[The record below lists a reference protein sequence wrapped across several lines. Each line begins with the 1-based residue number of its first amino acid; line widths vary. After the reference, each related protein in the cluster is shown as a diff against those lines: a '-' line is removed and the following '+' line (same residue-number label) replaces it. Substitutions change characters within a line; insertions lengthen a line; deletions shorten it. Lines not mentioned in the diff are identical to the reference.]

1 MNRKKSIGPTNYIF
15 SWAVNERILI
25 KWAQIW
31 AALIFIQLSA
41 ELSAS
46 AIFPEERE
54 RELSAK
60 YLWATNALYSSLLLV
75 AYMGEKVEKLVWKM
89 WQQKYYGQISLVSLR
104 IFLQSVK

>member
-41 ELSAS
+41 ELSVS

-60 YLWATNALYSSLLLV
+60 YLWATNALQSTIFERPISPSHF
-75 AYMGEKVEKLVWKM
+75 KLP
-89 WQQKYYGQISLVSLR
+89 
-104 IFLQSVK
+104 IFKKTGRKPF